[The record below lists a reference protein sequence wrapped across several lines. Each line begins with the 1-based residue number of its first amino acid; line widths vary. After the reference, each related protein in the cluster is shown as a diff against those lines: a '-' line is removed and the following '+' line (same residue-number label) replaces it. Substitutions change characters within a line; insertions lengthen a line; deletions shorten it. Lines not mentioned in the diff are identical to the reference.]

1 MEVVEQSQVKES
13 NIEDSTLGTFKD
25 VQTLKSAYDN
35 LRSEFTRKS
44 QLLAELR
51 KNMDG
56 DKVQTPPETLDNDE
70 KSVSKEEMKSDCEA
84 KQNCGEI
91 LETRVGTM
99 HIDSKNAVK
108 TENDVEKSTSSTSM
122 DTQDKDQVS
131 SNQKALPFW
140 QRSNWDTQIKQF
152 FEQFDMDANQ
162 KKEMARLLSEDKDLE
177 YSESPLYIAYAKLM
191 HRERLDIDKLIEDE
205 NFVESKILSN
215 EKIKNRI
222 INDYLGTLN
231 QNRWS
236 VPKVM
241 ANTSGYD
248 IGNIQQRKPNNL
260 GDAYHLVK
268 KYFE

>member
-91 LETRVGTM
+91 LETRVVTM

-122 DTQDKDQVS
+122 DTQDKDQES

-152 FEQFDMDANQ
+152 FEQFDMDA
-162 KKEMARLLSEDKDLE
+162 
-177 YSESPLYIAYAKLM
+177 
-191 HRERLDIDKLIEDE
+191 
-205 NFVESKILSN
+205 
-215 EKIKNRI
+215 
-222 INDYLGTLN
+222 
-231 QNRWS
+231 
-236 VPKVM
+236 
-241 ANTSGYD
+241 
-248 IGNIQQRKPNNL
+248 
-260 GDAYHLVK
+260 
-268 KYFE
+268 